1 MCLRFRIHSVN
12 SCFRSGNL
20 KKYIET
26 SICISPVR
34 KNRVTAAAKV
44 LHVRVSD
51 VLDALMRKSRIV
63 FCNDH
68 ARLWKAVQYQ
78 LSSPHS
84 RFCIWHV
91 SLLPLCYEFGVS
103 ERLFFKVS
111 VSRIYAVAIDAFLD
125 DLVENGLD
133 SITCNE
139 EIPTNYSKGYYNI
152 TYSGEPK
159 TEKWTICW
167 NRRIKMKKKRKK
179 KRK

>member
-1 MCLRFRIHSVN
+1 MN

-26 SICISPVR
+26 SICISPER
-34 KNRVTAAAKV
+34 KNRVAAAAKV

-63 FCNDH
+63 FCSNR
-68 ARLWKAVQYQ
+68 AVLWKAVKYQ
-78 LSSPHS
+78 LSLSAS
-84 RFCIWHV
+84 YRIWHV

-111 VSRIYAVAIDAFLD
+111 VSLIYAVAIDAFLD

-139 EIPTNYSKGYYNI
+139 EISTNYSKGFYDI
-152 TYSGEPK
+152 TYSGEQK

-167 NRRIKMKKKRKK
+167 NRRIKIKKKRKK